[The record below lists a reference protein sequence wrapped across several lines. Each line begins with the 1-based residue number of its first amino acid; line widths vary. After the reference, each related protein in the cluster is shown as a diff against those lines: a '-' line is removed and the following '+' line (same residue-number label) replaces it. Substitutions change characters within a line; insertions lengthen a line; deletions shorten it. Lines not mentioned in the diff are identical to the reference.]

1 MASTESAT
9 SATYRMPSSET
20 LSHAAQKAIVD
31 DRPIVL
37 DYWQGSIDKTVV
49 VGVRDSDEKLLV
61 KSAEEYTSPITK
73 MFKVGNEYL
82 VLTENSIYLVDA
94 GIETRRIS

>member
-1 MASTESAT
+1 MDRSESVN
-9 SATYRMPSSET
+9 SATYRMPSNET
-20 LSHAAQKAIVD
+20 LTHAVQKAIVD

-37 DYWQGSIDKTVV
+37 DYWQGSLDRTVV
-49 VGVRDSDEKLLV
+49 VGVRDNDEKLLV

-73 MFKVGNEYL
+73 IFKVGSEYL

-94 GIETRRIS
+94 GIETRRIT

>member
-1 MASTESAT
+1 MATTETSA

-20 LSHAAQKAIVD
+20 LTHAVQKAIVD

-49 VGVRDSDEKLLV
+49 VGVRENDEKLLV

-73 MFKVGNEYL
+73 IFKVGNEYL
-82 VLTENSIYLVDA
+82 VLTENSIYIVDA
-94 GIETRRIS
+94 GIETRRIT

>member
-1 MASTESAT
+1 MDRSESVN
-9 SATYRMPSSET
+9 SPMYRMPSNET
-20 LSHAAQKAIVD
+20 LTHAVQKAIVD

-37 DYWQGSIDKTVV
+37 DYWQGSLDRTVV
-49 VGVRDSDEKLLV
+49 VGVRDNDEKLLV

-73 MFKVGNEYL
+73 IFKVGSEYL

-94 GIETRRIS
+94 GIETRRIT